1 MVGGQKEAEIW
12 YIFVLLLGV
21 CPDFLLTQRDQ
32 MEGKGS
38 GCVLI
43 QGLNT

>member
-12 YIFVLLLGV
+12 YIFVFLLGV
-21 CPDFLLTQRDQ
+21 CPDLLTQRDQ